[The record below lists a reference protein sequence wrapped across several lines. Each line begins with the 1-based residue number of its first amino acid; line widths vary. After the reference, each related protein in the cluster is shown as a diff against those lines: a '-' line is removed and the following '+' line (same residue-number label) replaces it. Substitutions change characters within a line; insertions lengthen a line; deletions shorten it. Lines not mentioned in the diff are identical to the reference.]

1 MKDRLIFSLKVVKKL
16 LQNWG
21 LNRISIVTALVLM
34 RDGWSAEDAIELNR
48 EKRPGALFNQ
58 NFVKFLHAQ
67 ERLTKAS

>member
-34 RDGWSAEDAIELNR
+34 RDGWSAEDAIGLIR
-48 EKRPGALFNQ
+48 EKRPGVLFNQ

-67 ERLTKAS
+67 ERLA